1 MTTGNDIIKPRTR
14 LAKFLAKIAGAY
26 SGSIEPRTEVERY
39 LDQIAEKGG
48 GGGGDGGSAFYI
60 IETEGDTV
68 TTLDKNWHE
77 IQEAINNN
85 KICAVRRDVMFFYL
99 YSIFFDERTNRYTV
113 VFNVSNATQVRYVA
127 SSEDGVLTLV
137 TANQ

>member
-48 GGGGDGGSAFYI
+48 GGGGDGVNI
-60 IETEGDTV
+60 
-68 TTLDKNWHE
+68 LD
-77 IQEAINNN
+77 
-85 KICAVRRDVMFFYL
+85 L
-99 YSIFFDERTNRYTV
+99 YSATPARTRP
-113 VFNVSNATQVRYVA
+113 
-127 SSEDGVLTLV
+127 VLTFI
-137 TANQ
+137 